1 MHWRS
6 DCIEGLKL
14 GEEDTLLLLKDHKKI
29 YNEDC
34 TYQLR

>member
-14 GEEDTLLLLKDHKKI
+14 GEEDTLLLLKDHKE
-29 YNEDC
+29 N
-34 TYQLR
+34 L